1 MSQKGFEN
9 DLVAICKSKIT
20 LTLNKPAYIG
30 MFIVNYQCM
39 NLLMI
44 IAKIKKSSKSR
55 LLFIHFNSL
64 VMKLKLKMFM
74 QILA

>member
-20 LTLNKPAYIG
+20 LTLNKPVYIG

-44 IAKIKKSSKSR
+44 IAKIKKAANKDYYSFT
-55 LLFIHFNSL
+55 LI
-64 VMKLKLKMFM
+64 V
-74 QILA
+74 

>member
-44 IAKIKKSSKSR
+44 ITKIKKAANQDYYSFT
-55 LLFIHFNSL
+55 LIVQL
-64 VMKLKLKMFM
+64 
-74 QILA
+74 